1 LLEKDMANVKSNRV
15 KIALTVS
22 QSLYYRLQQLED
34 RISVSEICREAL
46 EKAIIKEENQTKDT
60 SDLHDL
66 IKRLSIEKGIVE
78 KQDNEIGFR
87 DGRTRAL
94 RFSYLDFKVIERISE
109 AIKRY
114 GQGVRVEDV
123 VNSVLHDLNM
133 DFIQLFWADDGALG
147 FTNRESYLKGY
158 IEGVIDLWTEV
169 SEKI

>member
-1 LLEKDMANVKSNRV
+1 MANVKSNRV

-60 SDLHDL
+60 SDLYDL

-87 DGRTRAL
+87 DGRARAL
-94 RFSYLDFKVIERISE
+94 RFSYLDFKVIERIFE

-133 DFIQLFWADDGALG
+133 DFMQLFWADDGSSDSPTGRAILKA
-147 FTNRESYLKGY
+147 TLKES
-158 IEGVIDLWTEV
+158 
-169 SEKI
+169 

>member
-1 LLEKDMANVKSNRV
+1 MASVKGNGV

-22 QSLYYRLQQLED
+22 QSLYDRLQQFKD
-34 RISVSEICREAL
+34 RIGVLEICRDAL
-46 EKAIIKEENQTKDT
+46 EKAILKEETKTKDT
-60 SDLHDL
+60 SNLDDL
-66 IKRLSIEKGIVE
+66 IKRLRIEKGIVE
-78 KQDNEIGFR
+78 KQDKEIGFR
-87 DGRTRAL
+87 DGRVRAL
-94 RFSYLDFKVIERISE
+94 KFCYFDFKVIERIFE

-123 VNSVLHDLNM
+123 VNSVLNDLHM
-133 DFIQLFWADDGALG
+133 DFIQLFWADDGVLG

>member
-1 LLEKDMANVKSNRV
+1 MASVKGNGV

-22 QSLYYRLQQLED
+22 QSFYDRLQYLKD
-34 RISVSEICREAL
+34 RISVSAICREAL
-46 EKAIIKEENQTKDT
+46 EKAIIKEENKTKGT
-60 SDLHDL
+60 SDLDDL

-87 DGRTRAL
+87 DGRARAL
-94 RFSYLDFKVIERISE
+94 KFGYLDFKVIERISE

-114 GQGVRVEDV
+114 GIGVRVEDV
-123 VNSVLHDLNM
+123 VNSVLTDLNR
-133 DFIQLFWADDGALG
+133 DFIQLFWADDGVLG

-158 IEGVIDLWTEV
+158 IEGVTDLWTEV

>member
-1 LLEKDMANVKSNRV
+1 MASVKGNGA

-22 QSLYYRLQQLED
+22 QSLYDRLQQFED

-46 EKAIIKEENQTKDT
+46 EKAIIKEETKTKDT
-60 SDLHDL
+60 SNLDDL
-66 IKRLSIEKGIVE
+66 IKRLRIEKGIVE
-78 KQDNEIGFR
+78 KQDKEIGFR
-87 DGRTRAL
+87 DGRVRAL
-94 RFSYLDFKVIERISE
+94 KFCYLDFKVIERISE

-123 VNSVLHDLNM
+123 VNSVLNDLNM
-133 DFIQLFWADDGALG
+133 DFIQLFWADDGVLG

>member
-1 LLEKDMANVKSNRV
+1 MASIKGNGV

-22 QSLYYRLQQLED
+22 QRLYDRLQQLED

-46 EKAIIKEENQTKDT
+46 EKAILKEENKTKDT
-60 SDLHDL
+60 SVLDDL

-87 DGRTRAL
+87 DGRARAL
-94 RFSYLDFKVIERISE
+94 KFGYLDFKVIERISE

-123 VNSVLHDLNM
+123 VNSVLNDLNI
-133 DFIQLFWADDGALG
+133 DFIQLFWADDGVLG
-147 FTNRESYLKGY
+147 FTNWESYLKSY
-158 IEGVIDLWTEV
+158 IEGITDLWTEV
-169 SEKI
+169 SENI